1 MMRIMVADHTAHVQ
15 HGLVHTVSKG
25 TSTLLRTMSKG
36 ISSMLSLA
44 TPSDPVEVISI
55 FEYSI
60 PADFAAARSSEIAD
74 APSAHE
80 DFAMNE
86 YGVNGSIELGNCTL
100 DEAQFWQEQPGPL
113 PGVMPDVL
121 FGDSEHRL
129 LCGDSVT
136 SPPLQPHT
144 PPQPTRSH
152 VGAPSA
158 STVAQRAE
166 GSAAPSVEISDPTC
180 APAASVDFDVSIATP
195 DVEETAVDLPASTQA
210 LWQIRARAR
219 FPAKLLQ
226 TLLKLPGTAR
236 VRLGVRSVA

>member
-1 MMRIMVADHTAHVQ
+1 
-15 HGLVHTVSKG
+15 VSKG

-74 APSAHE
+74 APSAQE
-80 DFAMNE
+80 DFA
-86 YGVNGSIELGNCTL
+86 IHTFELGNCTL

-129 LCGDSVT
+129 LFGDSVT

-195 DVEETAVDLPASTQA
+195 DVEETAVDLPASTQG